1 MVCFCAGKRPH
12 SREACESP
20 PLCGGPGPSDQDRWV
35 GLILCSRPGQVG
47 GVDTVLQTRT
57 GGWG

>member
-20 PLCGGPGPSDQDRWV
+20 PLRGGPGPSDQDRYV
-35 GLILCSRPGQVG
+35 SEVCSILVVAEIHVPV
-47 GVDTVLQTRT
+47 V
-57 GGWG
+57 WE